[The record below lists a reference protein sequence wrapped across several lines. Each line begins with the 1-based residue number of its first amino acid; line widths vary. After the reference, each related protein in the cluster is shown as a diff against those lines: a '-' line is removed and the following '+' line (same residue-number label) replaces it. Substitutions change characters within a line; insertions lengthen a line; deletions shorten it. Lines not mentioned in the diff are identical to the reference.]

1 MRDWKQAC
9 SVSRPKTASSNSSSF
24 LFLGALLL
32 SCSSLWRPRAKAAGK
47 GLWMK
52 KGNNSKDKEGKTHQ
66 NAAKQYH
73 RTSFVT
79 HPDTNWGNYFF
90 SSLCFLNQHLV
101 GKQRNFRGKRGE
113 GKRPIISGQF
123 WPTLFPAV
131 FPSPFHSICPSS
143 SFSGFLSSP
152 FPSSRL
158 QQPAPTPLGQ
168 KRLFF
173 EEKLARNFPPP
184 YFSNVL
190 FKAIFNGQQKTFIIL
205 CAVTKVKICQFLLVW
220 SNTWSIPS
228 RPNTHLHHT
237 PTHQFEDQ
245 NGRHST
251 PKRGNG
257 VSDLSLKGPPFHIER
272 QLSYFF
278 AARSFFL
285 GGGEPKCVCA
295 PDRNPQRVER
305 ANTISPSFS
314 RGNASFLF
322 LGNFLKPQGRSN
334 AERKKKT

>member
-1 MRDWKQAC
+1 MRDWKQAR

-24 LFLGALLL
+24 LFLGGLLL

-90 SSLCFLNQHLV
+90 SSLCFLNQLLV

-113 GKRPIISGQF
+113 GKRPIIGGQF
-123 WPTLFPAV
+123 WPTLFPAAV

-143 SFSGFLSSP
+143 SSSGFLSSH

-158 QQPAPTPLGQ
+158 QQPAPTPLCQ

-173 EEKLARNFPPP
+173 GEKLARNFSPL
-184 YFSNVL
+184 L
-190 FKAIFNGQQKTFIIL
+190 FQWFCLRLFLMGNKKTFIIL

-237 PTHQFEDQ
+237 PTNQFEDQ

-251 PKRGNG
+251 PKRGNW

-278 AARSFFL
+278 AAQSFFL
-285 GGGEPKCVCA
+285 GGGNRSVCV
-295 PDRNPQRVER
+295 PLTETRNV
-305 ANTISPSFS
+305 
-314 RGNASFLF
+314 L
-322 LGNFLKPQGRSN
+322 
-334 AERKKKT
+334 